1 MHASLTGFQSRA
13 FVLFTFIGAAA
24 LLPRATRAQA
34 SEASQASRA
43 TVRAPLSLADVYAAV
58 DRGSPRIRAAAALA
72 RAAGSRVS
80 GVERPPDPT
89 LQFGFMNYMLPD
101 LSADPVLGMRQWQLM
116 QMLPLPGKLASAGA
130 AARSRTVAAEQR
142 VIEVRLTA
150 RAVAAMAFVE
160 RWGAERQAEIA
171 IETRRLLE
179 DASAVALSMYRVG
192 EGRQVDVLRSQVE
205 IARMDEEVVRMRS
218 MGDAALARLAAVAD
232 LPMDSVAGPPVLPK
246 LPDSLPALDSL
257 VATAIATRPMLAA
270 GVADVD
276 AASAGVK
283 LAARERWPDPQVGL
297 QFGTRGGPMGTD
309 RMGSLMV
316 GASIPIWARS
326 RQSAMRQESIAMREM
341 AEADL
346 LAMRADT
353 RGRVG
358 EMHTAIASSRRLAA
372 LYRTAVLP
380 QADAAAASS
389 VAAYRAGT
397 VDFMTV
403 VENRMTVNRY
413 RQELV
418 ALEVAEATAW
428 VELEMLLGRRL
439 LETDVTRLAPG
450 GAR

>member
-1 MHASLTGFQSRA
+1 
-13 FVLFTFIGAAA
+13 
-24 LLPRATRAQA
+24 
-34 SEASQASRA
+34 
-43 TVRAPLSLADVYAAV
+43 
-58 DRGSPRIRAAAALA
+58 
-72 RAAGSRVS
+72 
-80 GVERPPDPT
+80 
-89 LQFGFMNYMLPD
+89 
-101 LSADPVLGMRQWQLM
+101 
-116 QMLPLPGKLASAGA
+116 
-130 AARSRTVAAEQR
+130 
-142 VIEVRLTA
+142 
-150 RAVAAMAFVE
+150 
-160 RWGAERQAEIA
+160 
-171 IETRRLLE
+171 
-179 DASAVALSMYRVG
+179 
-192 EGRQVDVLRSQVE
+192 
-205 IARMDEEVVRMRS
+205 MDEEVVRMRS

-232 LPMDSVAGPPVLPK
+232 LPMDSVAGPPMLPK
-246 LPDSLPALDSL
+246 LPDSLPTLDKL
-257 VATAIATRPMLAA
+257 VAAAIATRPMLAA

-326 RQSAMRQESIAMREM
+326 RQFAMREESIAMREM

-418 ALEVAEATAW
+418 ALDVAEATAW

>member
-1 MHASLTGFQSRA
+1 MHAALTGPRSRSLI
-13 FVLFTFIGAAA
+13 LFAVIGAAA
-24 LLPRATRAQA
+24 LLPCESRAQDF
-34 SEASQASRA
+34 SASRTA
-43 TVRAPLSLADVYAAV
+43 ERAPLSLADVYSAV

-72 RAAGSRVS
+72 RAAGARVP
-80 GVERPPDPT
+80 GVGRPPDPT

-101 LSADPVLGMRQWQLM
+101 LSADAALGMRQWQLM
-116 QMLPLPGKLASAGA
+116 QMLPLPGKLAAAGA
-130 AARSRTVAAEQR
+130 AARSRTAAAEQR
-142 VIEVRLTA
+142 VMEVRLSA

-179 DASAVALSMYRVG
+179 DASAVASSMYRVG

-205 IARMDEEVVRMRS
+205 IARMDEEVVRMRA
-218 MGDAALARLAAVAD
+218 MGDAALARLAAAAD
-232 LPMDSVAGPPVLPK
+232 LPMDSMAGPPLLPK

-257 VATAIATRPMLAA
+257 VAAAIATRPMLAA

-276 AASAGVK
+276 AASAGVT

-297 QFGTRGGPMGTD
+297 QFGSRGGPMGTD

-326 RQSAMRQESIAMREM
+326 RQSAMREESIAMREM
-341 AEADL
+341 AESDL

-358 EMHTAIASSRRLAA
+358 ELHTAIASRRRLAA
-372 LYRTAVLP
+372 LYRTTVLP

-389 VAAYRAGT
+389 VTAYRAGT

-403 VENRMTVNRY
+403 VENRMTVNGY

-418 ALEVAEATAW
+418 ALEVAETIAW

-439 LETDVTRLAPG
+439 LVTDGTRLAPG